1 MGLRSNTRLHRRKHA
16 LYAVGPIFNR
26 PISKE
31 KMSMTTTDV
40 NKRDWVSLEHQYY
53 QGTFKRQPVTFVRGK
68 GTRVWDSDGK
78 SYLDLVAGIAVNVL
92 GHCHPAIVEAV
103 QQQATQLVHV
113 SNLYYNTR
121 QIELAEQLSKL
132 SNGMRSFFSNS
143 GAEAV
148 EGAIKLARKY
158 GRIHKEGA
166 FEIISMERSF
176 HGRTLATTAAT
187 GQAFYQA
194 TWVPIPDGF
203 KQVPYNNLQAL
214 KDATSE
220 KTVGILLEAVQGE
233 GGIWPGT
240 KEFIQGVRE
249 WCDERNLVMI
259 CDEVQAGMG
268 RTGKFF
274 SWEHYG
280 IVPDIVTMAKG
291 LAGGVP
297 IGAMLTGPRSDLFA
311 PGDHG
316 TTFGGNPLASAAG
329 IATIKT
335 ILDENLL
342 ENAAKMGAYW
352 NSKMQAFCEKYAFID
367 SPRGLGL
374 TQAVNVKHELAPTI
388 VQQALEHG
396 LLLNNLGPGT
406 LRMIPPLILKT
417 EDIDEATELLDRAL
431 TDVANMP
438 VAQA

>member
-1 MGLRSNTRLHRRKHA
+1 
-16 LYAVGPIFNR
+16 
-26 PISKE
+26 
-31 KMSMTTTDV
+31 MTTTDI

-53 QGTFKRQPVTFVRGK
+53 QSTFKRQPVTFVRGK

-121 QIELAEQLSKL
+121 QIELAEQLGQL

-143 GAEAV
+143 GAEAN

-166 FEIISMERSF
+166 YEIISMDRSF

-203 KQVPYNNLQAL
+203 KQVPYNDLQAL

-233 GGIWPGT
+233 GGIWPGN
-240 KEFIQGVRE
+240 KEFIQGVRK

-291 LAGGVP
+291 LAGGIP
-297 IGAMLTGPRSDLFA
+297 IGAMLTGSRSDLFVA
-311 PGDHG
+311 GDHG
-316 TTFGGNPLASAAG
+316 TTFGGNPIACAAG

-335 ILDENLL
+335 IHDENLL
-342 ENAAKMGAYW
+342 DNASRMGDYCHSMFAEYC
-352 NSKMQAFCEKYAFID
+352 KKYDFID
-367 SPRGLGL
+367 SPRGIGL
-374 TQAVNVKHELAPTI
+374 MRAVNVKHDLAPTI

-396 LLLNNLGPGT
+396 LLLNALGTNT
-406 LRMIPPLILKT
+406 LRMVPPLNITKD
-417 EDIDEATELLDRAL
+417 EVDEATELLDRAL
-431 TDVANMP
+431 SDVAQMP
-438 VAQA
+438 ISKA

>member
-1 MGLRSNTRLHRRKHA
+1 
-16 LYAVGPIFNR
+16 
-26 PISKE
+26 
-31 KMSMTTTDV
+31 MTTTDI
-40 NKRDWVSLEHQYY
+40 NKRDWVALEHQYY
-53 QGTFKRQPVTFVRGK
+53 QGTFKRQPFTFVRGK
-68 GTRVWDSDGK
+68 GTSVWDSDGK

-103 QQQATQLVHV
+103 QQQVTQLVHV

-121 QIELAEQLSKL
+121 QIELAELLGEL

-143 GAEAV
+143 GAEAN

-166 FEIISMERSF
+166 YEIISMDRSF

-203 KQVPYNNLQAL
+203 KQVPYNDLQAL
-214 KDATSE
+214 KDATSDN
-220 KTVGILLEAVQGE
+220 TVAILLEAVQGE
-233 GGIWPGT
+233 GGIWPGD

-274 SWEHYG
+274 SWEHYD

-291 LAGGVP
+291 LAGGIP
-297 IGAMLTGPRSDLFA
+297 IGAMLTGPRSDVFVA
-311 PGDHG
+311 GDHG
-316 TTFGGNPLASAAG
+316 TTFGGNPIACAAA

-342 ENAAKMGAYW
+342 DNAARMGDYCH
-352 NSKMQAFCEKYAFID
+352 SKFAEFCEKY
-367 SPRGLGL
+367 
-374 TQAVNVKHELAPTI
+374 H
-388 VQQALEHG
+388 
-396 LLLNNLGPGT
+396 
-406 LRMIPPLILKT
+406 
-417 EDIDEATELLDRAL
+417 
-431 TDVANMP
+431 
-438 VAQA
+438 

>member
-1 MGLRSNTRLHRRKHA
+1 
-16 LYAVGPIFNR
+16 
-26 PISKE
+26 
-31 KMSMTTTDV
+31 MTTTSQ
-40 NKRDWVSLEHQYY
+40 RDWVALEHQYY
-53 QGTFKRQPVTFVRGK
+53 QSTFKRQPLTLVRGE

-78 SYLDLVAGIAVNVL
+78 VYLDFVAGIAVNVL
-92 GHCHPAIVEAV
+92 GHCHPAIIEAV
-103 QQQATQLVHV
+103 QHQVTQLVHV

-121 QIELAEQLSKL
+121 QIELAELLGQQ

-143 GAEAV
+143 GAEAN

-158 GRIHKEGA
+158 GRVHRNGA
-166 FEIISMERSF
+166 FEIISMDRSF

-194 TWVPIPDGF
+194 TWVPIPEGF
-203 KQVPYNNLQAL
+203 KQVPYNDLTAL
-214 KDATSE
+214 KAATTDN
-220 KTVGILLEAVQGE
+220 TVGILLEAVQGE
-233 GGIWPGT
+233 GGIWPAD
-240 KEFIQGVRE
+240 KAYLQGVRQ
-249 WCDERNLVMI
+249 WCDERNMVMI

-274 SWEHYG
+274 SWENYDV
-280 IVPDIVTMAKG
+280 VPDIVTMAKG

-297 IGAMLTGPRSDLFA
+297 IGAMLAGPRADIFT

-316 TTFGGNPLASAAG
+316 TTFGGNPIASAAG

-335 ILDENLL
+335 ILEENLL
-342 ENAAKMGAYW
+342 ENATKMGAYW
-352 NSKMQAFCEKYAFID
+352 RTKLEAFCKKYHFLD
-367 SPRGLGL
+367 SPRGIGL
-374 TQAVNVKHELAPTI
+374 MQAVNVKHELAATI

-396 LLLNNLGPGT
+396 LLLNNLGTTT
-406 LRMIPPLILKT
+406 LRMIPPLNLSK
-417 EDIDEATELLDRAL
+417 EEIDEASELLDLAL